1 MNDNRFDELDDY
13 DDGSNPFGESGV
25 VSAEGVGAD
34 DEATIAQFIQTV
46 DEKIKI
52 LGNPKKYSPKERRD
66 AAYWLGE
73 SGDTRAISI
82 LVKVYRSDKKNK
94 DVQQAAAY
102 ALGQFKALDE
112 AIQRKPHE
120 LVADAINRPENAM
133 IGEYLVNIAL
143 SGGPRRSRL
152 SARLLYSI
160 MAVLAVT
167 LVIMLAILLLG
178 TGDGGAD
185 RRYAERFA
193 TLTGAPEQ
201 VAVQQARILTDDL
214 KADVQALNRQAS
226 DVSLNCALA
235 FNEPIQFKPPQSVTD
250 VLPDLA
256 DYAMQY
262 NQQRG
267 QFLTAKTD
275 YDSACSSGTTL
286 PTATRGALNE
296 KLVALNQALVT
307 LESDLTALESVAQ
320 QAAADSD
327 SRATATAQAAFT
339 ATALASLTPTL
350 TPTPTATPGVPL
362 EQINRQIGLIAS
374 TIGDARDGLDLLDRY
389 WSNIESGGSTQDC
402 IGSAPV
408 FPENYVL
415 PEEMLPFV
423 GELKTVTDLLNAGLE
438 LARGSYTTFQQGC
451 AASNM
456 GAVLPLGQQTIDTA
470 RVSLDQAQI
479 ELDAYTAKVR
489 QQP

>member
-1 MNDNRFDELDDY
+1 MNDSRLNDFDDH
-13 DDGSNPFGESGV
+13 DDGPNPFGGG
-25 VSAEGVGAD
+25 SAAATQGTDAD
-34 DEATIAQFIQTV
+34 DEAAIARFMQMV

-52 LGNPKKYSPKERRD
+52 VGNPKKYSPKERRE
-66 AAYWLGE
+66 AAYWLGD

-82 LVKVYRSDKKNK
+82 LVKVYRSDRKNK

-112 AIQRKPHE
+112 AIQRSPHE
-120 LVADAINRPENAM
+120 SVADAIAKPENAM
-133 IGEYLVNIAL
+133 IGEHLMNIAR
-143 SGGPRRSRL
+143 SGGGVHRSPI
-152 SARLLYSI
+152 SARALYSA

-167 LVIMLAILLLG
+167 LAIMLVILLVG

-250 VLPDLA
+250 RLPNLA

-267 QFLTAKTD
+267 QFFAAKAD

-286 PTATRGALNE
+286 PTATRG
-296 KLVALNQALVT
+296 T
-307 LESDLTALESVAQ
+307 LQRDEVIFQ
-320 QAAADSD
+320 RHQ
-327 SRATATAQAAFT
+327 
-339 ATALASLTPTL
+339 
-350 TPTPTATPGVPL
+350 
-362 EQINRQIGLIAS
+362 GLIE
-374 TIGDARDGLDLLDRY
+374 RR
-389 WSNIESGGSTQDC
+389 
-402 IGSAPV
+402 
-408 FPENYVL
+408 
-415 PEEMLPFV
+415 
-423 GELKTVTDLLNAGLE
+423 
-438 LARGSYTTFQQGC
+438 
-451 AASNM
+451 
-456 GAVLPLGQQTIDTA
+456 
-470 RVSLDQAQI
+470 
-479 ELDAYTAKVR
+479 
-489 QQP
+489 